1 MEYLSSS
8 SGIQNILIQPSQ
20 QLIIK
25 NYQPDI
31 KSILSF
37 CNSFYRVIKKF
48 RSIKNRILV
57 IH

>member
-37 CNSFYRVIKKF
+37 CNSFSSCYQKISF
-48 RSIKNRILV
+48 Y
-57 IH
+57 